1 MGVVALLLAFAVGA
15 GAASVLSVFG
25 FMAALTGL
33 FVSGSMAAAAFSD
46 TPGHAL
52 WHALALFVAAQVGY
66 VSGVAALAWVQ
77 RHRQAGRASSN
88 SSPRRHFRV
97 RK

>member
-15 GAASVLSVFG
+15 GAASVMSVFG

-33 FVSGSMAAAAFSD
+33 FVGGSLAAAAFSQK
-46 TPGHAL
+46 PGHTL
-52 WHALALFVAAQVGY
+52 WLALALFVAAQVGY
-66 VSGVAALAWVQ
+66 VSGVAALAWLQ
-77 RHRQAGRASSN
+77 RHRQAGLDSPDA
-88 SSPRRHFRV
+88 SPRRHFRV